1 MTTSLTTMANASD
14 QSLAGLSNTPSESAS
29 ESKSFLA
36 EPVRKC
42 IKVLEQA
49 ETDTEKF
56 AALFLVPK
64 LMRGVESCDKK
75 ARMHLIEAIGY
86 SFLGTNHKSQK
97 YSTYNTQSN
106 LWIASLHV
114 KLDATPADD
123 GQTDRRK
130 HHFIY
135 IDDSA

>member
-14 QSLAGLSNTPSESAS
+14 QSLTGLSNTPSETTS
-29 ESKSFLA
+29 EAKSYLA

-86 SFLGTNHKSQK
+86 SFLGTYQNKSPSPYKYHK
-97 YSTYNTQSN
+97 
-106 LWIASLHV
+106 WIFSSHAL
-114 KLDATPADD
+114 
-123 GQTDRRK
+123 
-130 HHFIY
+130 F
-135 IDDSA
+135 

>member
-86 SFLGTNHKSQK
+86 SFLGTFTNHN
-97 YSTYNTQSN
+97 YSTHKTHSN
-106 LWIASLHV
+106 LWIASFHV

-123 GQTDRRK
+123 GQTDGRK
-130 HHFIY
+130 QHFIY
-135 IDDSA
+135 IDDR

>member
-1 MTTSLTTMANASD
+1 MIDEADSKDTKTPRMTTSLTTMANASD
-14 QSLAGLSNTPSESAS
+14 QSLAGFSNTGSESAS

-42 IKVLEQA
+42 IKVLEKA

-64 LMRGVESCDKK
+64 LMKGAECCDKK

-86 SFLGTNHKSQK
+86 SFLGELYFIPQD
-97 YSTYNTQSN
+97 
-106 LWIASLHV
+106 IFIV
-114 KLDATPADD
+114 
-123 GQTDRRK
+123 
-130 HHFIY
+130 HFL
-135 IDDSA
+135 ALK

>member
-86 SFLGTNHKSQK
+86 SFLGTNHK
-97 YSTYNTQSN
+97 YSTHKTQSN
-106 LWIASLHV
+106 LWIASFHV

-130 HHFIY
+130 HHFNY

>member
-14 QSLAGLSNTPSESAS
+14 QSLAGLSNTPSEAAS
-29 ESKSFLA
+29 EAKSYLA

-75 ARMHLIEAIGY
+75 EWMRIVH
-86 SFLGTNHKSQK
+86 T
-97 YSTYNTQSN
+97 
-106 LWIASLHV
+106 
-114 KLDATPADD
+114 
-123 GQTDRRK
+123 
-130 HHFIY
+130 
-135 IDDSA
+135 

>member
-14 QSLAGLSNTPSESAS
+14 QSLAGLSNTPSETVS
-29 ESKSFLA
+29 EAKSYLA

-42 IKVLEQA
+42 IKVLENA

-86 SFLGTNHKSQK
+86 SFLGTYTN
-97 YSTYNTQSN
+97 NT
-106 LWIASLHV
+106 V
-114 KLDATPADD
+114 
-123 GQTDRRK
+123 TDLL
-130 HHFIY
+130 FLNF
-135 IDDSA
+135 

>member
-1 MTTSLTTMANASD
+1 MIDEADSKDTKTPRMTTSLTTMANASD
-14 QSLAGLSNTPSESAS
+14 QSLAGFSNTGSESAS

-42 IKVLEQA
+42 IKVLEKA

-64 LMRGVESCDKK
+64 LMKGAECCDKK

-86 SFLGTNHKSQK
+86 SFLGELYFIPQD
-97 YSTYNTQSN
+97 
-106 LWIASLHV
+106 LLIV
-114 KLDATPADD
+114 
-123 GQTDRRK
+123 
-130 HHFIY
+130 HFLELK
-135 IDDSA
+135 